1 MDEKEYINNKEEES
15 SESNSTIEDKIY
27 ALDIKAQ
34 EIEILLDQYEEKAF
48 KENIDLYDDEQYIS
62 LNNQY
67 KAIVLERKQLKKELN
82 SKDLSKLNQVSVW
95 IIVYGFLTILI
106 SFPIITG
113 TLWLDFANV
122 IIELVSGLFTNLRSD
137 DVLYNIVIFLIIFA
151 FPLLL
156 NVLTWFL
163 YNNFVKS
170 KVDKKLYI
178 IIWIIQGLMNL
189 GMIIYMSIQLYGA

>member
-1 MDEKEYINNKEEES
+1 MDEKQYEQEENEKTV
-15 SESNSTIEDKIY
+15 EEQTIEDKIF
-27 ALDIKAQ
+27 ALDVKAQ

-48 KENIDLYDDEQYIS
+48 KENIDLSFDEHYIS
-62 LNNQY
+62 LNKQY
-67 KAIVLERKQLKKELN
+67 KDIVLERKQLKKELS
-82 SKDLSKLNQVSVW
+82 SKDLSQLNQVSIWV
-95 IIVYGFLTILI
+95 IIYGCLTILI

-122 IIELVSGLFTNLRSD
+122 IIDLLSGAFSNLRSD
-137 DVLYNIVIFLIIFA
+137 DALYNVVIFLIIFA

-163 YNNFVKS
+163 FNNFVKS
-170 KVDKKLYI
+170 KTDKKIYI
-178 IIWIIQGLMNL
+178 IMWIIQGLMNL

>member
-1 MDEKEYINNKEEES
+1 MEEKQYEQEENEKIVEEE
-15 SESNSTIEDKIY
+15 TIEDKIF
-27 ALDIKAQ
+27 ALDVKAQ

-62 LNNQY
+62 LNKQY
-67 KAIVLERKQLKKELN
+67 KEIVFERKQLKKELN
-82 SKDLSKLNQVSVW
+82 SKDQSKLNQVSVW
-95 IIVYGFLTILI
+95 IIIYGALTILI

-113 TLWLDFANV
+113 TLWLDFANG
-122 IIELVSGLFTNLRSD
+122 IIDLVSGAFSNLRSD
-137 DVLYNIVIFLIIFA
+137 DFLYKIVIFLIIFA

-156 NVLTWFL
+156 NILTWFL
-163 YNNFVKS
+163 YNNFVKT

-178 IIWIIQGLMNL
+178 ILWIIQGLMNL

>member
-1 MDEKEYINNKEEES
+1 MEEKQYEQEENDKTIE
-15 SESNSTIEDKIY
+15 EQTIEDKIF
-27 ALDIKAQ
+27 ALDVKAQ

-62 LNNQY
+62 LNKQY
-67 KAIVLERKQLKKELN
+67 KEIVLERKQLKKELN
-82 SKDLSKLNQVSVW
+82 SKDQSKLNQVSVW
-95 IIVYGFLTILI
+95 IIIYGVLTILI

-113 TLWLDFANV
+113 TLWLEFANG
-122 IIELVSGLFTNLRSD
+122 IIDLVSGLFNNLHSG
-137 DVLYNIVIFLIIFA
+137 DVLYKVVIFLVIFA

-156 NVLTWFL
+156 NILTWFL
-163 YNNFVKS
+163 YNNFVKI

-178 IIWIIQGLMNL
+178 IFWIIQGLMNL